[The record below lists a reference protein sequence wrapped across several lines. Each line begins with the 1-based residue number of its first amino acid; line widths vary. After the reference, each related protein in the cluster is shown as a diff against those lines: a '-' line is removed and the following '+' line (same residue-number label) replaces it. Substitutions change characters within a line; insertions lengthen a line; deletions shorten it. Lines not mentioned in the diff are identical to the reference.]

1 MFIKKFPHMSF
12 RILFSVLLLFALFSI
27 LTDASFAQSSET
39 YRIET
44 VDGSVYVGEII
55 SETDEAVTILTE
67 SAGEITISRDS
78 IRSIEPLG
86 REAAIRKNWPENHQS
101 SRYLFSPSAIGLN
114 QGHGYYQNTWILFNN
129 VNYGITDHL
138 SIGGGII
145 PVFLFGSVAV
155 PFWITPKITLPLES
169 ESFHLSAGALIG
181 GAIGES
187 ETGGVFYGNST
198 LGDRDRNLTL
208 GLGYAFG
215 AGEIETT
222 PVVSVSGMI
231 RTGRTIYL
239 VSENYFI
246 NDSGFNGLASF
257 GVRWAPEN
265 FSVDFALLRPLENL
279 DSFIGFPWISLAI
292 PFSI

>member
-1 MFIKKFPHMSF
+1 MTH
-12 RILFSVLLLFALFSI
+12 RIVFSI
-27 LTDASFAQSSET
+27 FILITTLISIPNPSFAQDSDV

-44 VDGSVYVGEII
+44 MDGSVYVGELI
-55 SETDEAVTILTE
+55 SETDETVTIRTE
-67 SAGEITISRDS
+67 SAGDVTISLDS
-78 IRSIEPLG
+78 IRNMEAIG
-86 REAAIRKNWPENHQS
+86 REEARRQSWHENHQS

-114 QGHGYYQNTWILFNN
+114 QGRGYYQNSWIFFNN

-145 PVFLFGSVAV
+145 PVFLFGSVSV
-155 PFWITPKITLPLES
+155 PFWITPRLKLPLDS
-169 ESFHLSAGALIG
+169 DNFHLSAGALIG

-198 LGDRDRNLTL
+198 WGDGNRNLTL

-231 RTGRTIYL
+231 RTSRTIYL

>member
-1 MFIKKFPHMSF
+1 MTRRHLFPLIF
-12 RILFSVLLLFALFSI
+12 I
-27 LTDASFAQSSET
+27 LTLVLAFSSTAFAQDTEM
-39 YRIET
+39 YRVET
-44 VDGSVYVGEII
+44 VDGSIFIGELI
-55 SETDEAVTILTE
+55 SESNDSITILTE
-67 SAGEITISRDS
+67 SAGAITINREN
-78 IRSIEPLG
+78 IRSLEAFDG
-86 REAAIRKNWPENHQS
+86 RGAEQKRWHENHQS
-101 SRYLFSPSAIGLN
+101 SRYLLTPSAIGLR
-114 QGHGYYQNTWILFNN
+114 QGQGYYQNSWILFNN

-138 SIGGGII
+138 SIGGGVI
-145 PVFLFGSVAV
+145 PVFLFGSVSV
-155 PFWITPKITLPLES
+155 PFWITPKIKLPLES
-169 ESFHLSAGALIG
+169 ESFHVSAGALIG

-187 ETGGVFYGNST
+187 ATGGVFYGNST
-198 LGDRDRNLTL
+198 WGDGNRNLTL

-222 PVVSVSGMI
+222 PVVSISGMI
-231 RTGRTIYL
+231 RTGRSIYL